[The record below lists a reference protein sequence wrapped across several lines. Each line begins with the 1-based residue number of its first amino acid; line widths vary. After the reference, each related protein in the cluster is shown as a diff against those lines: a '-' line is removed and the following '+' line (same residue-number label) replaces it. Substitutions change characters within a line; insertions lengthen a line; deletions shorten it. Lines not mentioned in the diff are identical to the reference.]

1 MKVQDMIKNHRGS
14 GRLEAYAVAFSK
26 EVNQWFQVG
35 LKFLESDRI
44 IAKINLT
51 VKPNDPVFWS
61 SEVEKKMLNS
71 Y

>member
-1 MKVQDMIKNHRGS
+1 
-14 GRLEAYAVAFSK
+14 VAFSK
-26 EVNQWFQVG
+26 EVSQWFQFG

-44 IAKINLT
+44 IAKIDST
-51 VKPNDPVFWS
+51 VKPSDPVFWS